1 MRKLVIA
8 SRNKGKI
15 SELRELLK
23 GHNFEIYSLED
34 YPHITEIEETGNSF
48 KENALIKARITAQ
61 KTGCLA
67 LADDSG
73 LEVDA
78 LDGSPGIYSS
88 RFAGPEKDDEANNRK
103 LLSLLEG
110 VPLEKRTAR
119 FRCVVAA
126 VDPQGIEITTEGV
139 CEGKIG
145 FEPKGSHGFGYD
157 PIFIVE
163 EYGLTMAELGPEIKN
178 KISHRAKA
186 FAKMAAV
193 LKGMGNLG

>member
-15 SELRELLK
+15 SELKELLR
-23 GHNFEIYSLED
+23 GQNFEILSLD
-34 YPHITEIEETGNSF
+34 DLPHIPEIEETGNSF

-61 KTGCLA
+61 KTGFLT

-88 RFAGPEKDDEANNRK
+88 RFAGPEKDDEANNKK

-110 VPLEKRTAR
+110 VPTEKRTAR

-139 CEGKIG
+139 CEGRIG
-145 FEPKGSHGFGYD
+145 FEPRGSYGFGYD

-163 EYGLTMAELGPEIKN
+163 EYGLTMAELKPEIKN

-186 FAKMAAV
+186 LAKMATI
-193 LKGMGNLG
+193 LKGIGNLG

>member
-15 SELRELLK
+15 SELKELLK
-23 GHNFEIYSLED
+23 EYNFEILSLDD
-34 YPHITEIEETGNSF
+34 YPEIPEIKETGKSF
-48 KENALIKARITAQ
+48 KENALIKARIAAQ
-61 KTGCLA
+61 ETGCLA

-78 LDGSPGIYSS
+78 LGGAPGIYSS
-88 RFAGPEKDDEANNRK
+88 RFAGPNKDDEANNKK
-103 LLSLLEG
+103 LLELLEG
-110 VPLEKRTAR
+110 VPFDKRTAR

-145 FEPKGSHGFGYD
+145 FEPKGSFGFGYD
-157 PIFIVE
+157 PIFIVDG
-163 EYGLTMAELGPEIKN
+163 YGLTMAELKPEIKN
-178 KISHRAKA
+178 RISHRAKA
-186 FAKMAAV
+186 FKKIAAV
-193 LKGMGNLG
+193 LKGLLD